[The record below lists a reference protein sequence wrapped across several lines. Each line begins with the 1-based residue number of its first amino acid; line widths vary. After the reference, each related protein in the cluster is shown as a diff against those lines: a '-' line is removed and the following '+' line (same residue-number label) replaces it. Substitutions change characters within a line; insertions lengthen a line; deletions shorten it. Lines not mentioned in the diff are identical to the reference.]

1 MTMWTKIK
9 AWFQYSETILLARL
23 QVFAGI
29 VFGAFM
35 ALDPSLFQAYVP
47 AQYVPLYLLGVG
59 VLTEYARRRND
70 PALGKGA

>member
-1 MTMWTKIK
+1 MWTKIK
-9 AWFQYSETILLARL
+9 AFFLSSETIFLARL

-47 AQYVPLYLLGVG
+47 AEYVPVYLLAIG
-59 VLTEYARRRND
+59 VLTEIARRRNATD
-70 PALGKGA
+70 LGKGQ